1 MNTLVIA
8 GTVGKDA
15 ELRSAGGEPVCSF
28 SVSVSNGK
36 DKSGAYRESTW
47 VECSLWGTR
56 AEKIYKNITKGTK
69 LSVSGKASVRAYVA
83 KDGAARGSLEL
94 RVNEFTFMGG
104 GERSTASARGGD
116 DFGAKV
122 DDGDQLPF

>member
-28 SVSVSNGK
+28 SVAVSNGK
-36 DKSGAYRESTW
+36 DKNGVYRESLW
-47 VECSLWGTR
+47 VDCSLWGVR
-56 AEKIYKNITKGTK
+56 AEKVYKSITKGTK

-83 KDGAARGSLEL
+83 KDGTAKGSLEL
-94 RVNEFTFMGG
+94 RVNDFTFQGG
-104 GERSTASARGGD
+104 GVTSGEVTKGSAD
-116 DFGAKV
+116 DFGKPDPS
-122 DDGDQLPF
+122 DDIPF